1 MYEVEEM
8 PVTITLND
16 ELAVRLKAQA
26 QARRISLE
34 QWALAALDQA
44 TAGSQ
49 ELQTWAALNRRR
61 AELIRRR
68 YTVSLSEAEDCELAE
83 LQAAVDRTLE
93 PWDRELSKGVNN
105 ERSSRNTELA

>member
-1 MYEVEEM
+1 M

-16 ELAVRLKAQA
+16 ELALRLQAQA
-26 QARRISLE
+26 QARRLSLE
-34 QWALAALDQA
+34 QWALTVLDQA

-68 YTVSLSEAEDCELAE
+68 YTSGLSEAEERELAE
-83 LQAAVDRTLE
+83 LQAAVDQTLE
-93 PWDRELSKGVNN
+93 PWDRELS
-105 ERSSRNTELA
+105 SRLAHYEAQAAQLSHPDD

>member
-1 MYEVEEM
+1 M

-34 QWALAALDQA
+34 QWALTVLDQA

-49 ELQTWAALNRRR
+49 ELQTWDALNRKR

-68 YTVSLSEAEDCELAE
+68 YTVSLSEAEDCELAASGGGGSD
-83 LQAAVDRTLE
+83 LGAVGSRTE
-93 PWDRELSKGVNN
+93 QRGEQ
-105 ERSSRNTELA
+105 

>member
-1 MYEVEEM
+1 M
-8 PVTITLND
+8 
-16 ELAVRLKAQA
+16 RLQA
-26 QARRISLE
+26 QAHHLSLE
-34 QWALAALDQA
+34 QWALTALDQA

-68 YTVSLSEAEDCELAE
+68 YTGGLSEAEERELAE

-93 PWDRELSKGVNN
+93 PWDRELSRRLALYEAKAAQL
-105 ERSSRNTELA
+105 SRADE

>member
-1 MYEVEEM
+1 M

-16 ELAVRLKAQA
+16 ELAVRLQAQA
-26 QARRISLE
+26 QARRLSLE
-34 QWALAALDQA
+34 QWALTVLDQA

-68 YTVSLSEAEDCELAE
+68 YNGGLSEAEESELDE
-83 LQAAVDRTLE
+83 LQSAVDRTLE
-93 PWDRELSKGVNN
+93 PWDRELS
-105 ERSSRNTELA
+105 RRLALYEAQAAQLSHTND